1 VCNSR
6 RGSEE
11 VSRLSDLVALSGAQ
25 ICRAQQGQAPW
36 PMDSAELQGAIVRY
50 RMLQGAKL
58 SPLS

>member
-1 VCNSR
+1 MVRNSR

-50 RMLQGAKL
+50 RMLATRR
-58 SPLS
+58 